1 MKNTGNDAAASPGDR
16 DCDPQA
22 ERSERASAAG
32 ISGDVTAPGPCTPA
46 ADDPADPDGTE
57 ARIAVLM
64 RCVTPE
70 RLAAFERAAAM
81 RTRYLTVVAENTYH
95 GQNAAALV
103 RHCEAFGIQQ
113 MHTVETLC
121 PFRPSADVVRGTDKW
136 VDIMRHD
143 STAAMLASLR
153 AAGYRIVAT
162 TPHRRSCT
170 PESLDVGAGPIAL
183 VFGTERE
190 GSHRR
195 SQPPPTSS
203 SASPCAA
210 WSRASTSRPRP
221 PSCSTG
227 SPSGCGPGPGA
238 GGSQDGNSGNW
249 CSAGCGAPCAAPTTS
264 FAGRDST
271 PTGKAASL
279 DWSGTYPTEAPRPP
293 SQPCGAQFGRAT
305 TGKTADIRTAS
316 GQAAK
321 GRMTKGERQRDGSG
335 RCMRLPKTG
344 ENRVKCGSQSQ
355 EFSAEQSMRR
365 RKGTDAAR

>member
-16 DCDPQA
+16 GSDPQA
-22 ERSERASAAG
+22 ERSERAAAAG
-32 ISGDVTAPGPCTPA
+32 ISGGVTAHDSGGGQGPCAIRAERPVAGGDTPSMRRAPEAAAANIRRSSSPARVAATATDNKADTTAPDSSPRRAAADPDIHPGSVPHPAIAPSPGPCTPA

-121 PFRPSADVVRGTDKW
+121 PFRPSADAVRGTDKW
-136 VDIMRHD
+136 GEIVRHG
-143 STAAMLASLR
+143 STAAMRASLR
-153 AAGYRIVAT
+153 AAGFRIVAT

-190 GSHRR
+190 GISPEVAAAADEFLCIPMCGMVE
-195 SQPPPTSS
+195 SLNV
-203 SASPCAA
+203 SASAA
-210 WSRASTSRPRP
+210 IVLYRLSERMRA
-221 PSCSTG
+221 
-227 SPSGCGPGPGA
+227 GA
-238 GGSQDGNSGNW
+238 GGW
-249 CSAGCGAPCAAPTTS
+249 RL
-264 FAGRDST
+264 AGREQRE
-271 PTGKAASL
+271 L
-279 DWSGTYPTEAPRPP
+279 VLRWLRGTVRSADDILR
-293 SQPCGAQFGRAT
+293 RA
-305 TGKTADIRTAS
+305 GFD
-316 GQAAK
+316 
-321 GRMTKGERQRDGSG
+321 
-335 RCMRLPKTG
+335 
-344 ENRVKCGSQSQ
+344 
-355 EFSAEQSMRR
+355 
-365 RKGTDAAR
+365 TDR

>member
-190 GSHRR
+190 GISPEVAAAADEFLCIPMCGMVE
-195 SQPPPTSS
+195 SLNV
-203 SASPCAA
+203 SASAA
-210 WSRASTSRPRP
+210 ILVYML
-221 PSCSTG
+221 
-227 SPSGCGPGPGA
+227 
-238 GGSQDGNSGNW
+238 SQRVRSKVEGW
-249 CSAGCGAPCAAPTTS
+249 
-264 FAGRDST
+264 
-271 PTGKAASL
+271 
-279 DWSGTYPTEAPRPP
+279 
-293 SQPCGAQFGRAT
+293 
-305 TGKTADIRTAS
+305 
-316 GQAAK
+316 
-321 GRMTKGERQRDGSG
+321 
-335 RCMRLPKTG
+335 RLPPL
-344 ENRVKCGSQSQ
+344 EAAALRLRWMRAAVRD
-355 EFSAEQSMRR
+355 AEGILARR
-365 RKGTDAAR
+365 FPEE

>member
-1 MKNTGNDAAASPGDR
+1 
-16 DCDPQA
+16 
-22 ERSERASAAG
+22 
-32 ISGDVTAPGPCTPA
+32 
-46 ADDPADPDGTE
+46 
-57 ARIAVLM
+57 M

-136 VDIMRHD
+136 VDIVRHG

-190 GSHRR
+190 GISPEVAAAADEFLCIPMCGMVE
-195 SQPPPTSS
+195 SLNV
-203 SASPCAA
+203 SASAA
-210 WSRASTSRPRP
+210 IVLYRLSERMRA
-221 PSCSTG
+221 
-227 SPSGCGPGPGA
+227 GA
-238 GGSQDGNSGNW
+238 GGW
-249 CSAGCGAPCAAPTTS
+249 RL
-264 FAGRDST
+264 AGREQRE
-271 PTGKAASL
+271 L
-279 DWSGTYPTEAPRPP
+279 VLRWLRGTVRSADDILR
-293 SQPCGAQFGRAT
+293 RA
-305 TGKTADIRTAS
+305 GFD
-316 GQAAK
+316 
-321 GRMTKGERQRDGSG
+321 
-335 RCMRLPKTG
+335 
-344 ENRVKCGSQSQ
+344 
-355 EFSAEQSMRR
+355 
-365 RKGTDAAR
+365 TDR